1 MIDGGDIDDDDG
13 RRTRSSFCS
22 FLSVSCFFS
31 SLLPR

>member
-1 MIDGGDIDDDDG
+1 MIDGGGIDDDDG

-22 FLSVSCFFS
+22 LISLCFFS